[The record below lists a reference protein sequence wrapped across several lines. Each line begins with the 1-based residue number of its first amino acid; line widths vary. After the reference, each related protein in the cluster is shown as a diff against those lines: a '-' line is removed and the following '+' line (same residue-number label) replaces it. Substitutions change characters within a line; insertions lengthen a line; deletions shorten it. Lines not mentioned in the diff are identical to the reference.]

1 MQGVGTEGEMEIGK
15 RGEGK
20 GGGGGGRDGARAKS
34 PKHRSVFATGGAIHR
49 VLWIIKT
56 SKRL

>member
-20 GGGGGGRDGARAKS
+20 GGGRGERWREDRS
-34 PKHRSVFATGGAIHR
+34 PMHRSVFATGGAIHR